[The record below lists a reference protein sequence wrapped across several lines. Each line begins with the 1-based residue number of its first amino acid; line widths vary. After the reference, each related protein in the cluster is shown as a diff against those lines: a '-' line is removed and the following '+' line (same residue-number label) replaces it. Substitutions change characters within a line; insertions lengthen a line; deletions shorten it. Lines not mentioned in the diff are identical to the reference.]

1 MPRIHRVNFDSLKK
15 CSDDPAQRLRTPGFS
30 VREKTFEPHS
40 RTSSKTTFV
49 KGVAT
54 QDEPAVSSDKF
65 IRDNFTSKFNFSA
78 PNENGNKSVKVNHTL
93 NETQE
98 SSLSHVKFNY
108 IDEDT
113 RKLHETTS
121 KGSKNIITLHQRTLW
136 PPR

>member
-15 CSDDPAQRLRTPGFS
+15 CSDDPAQRLRTPGCS

-49 KGVAT
+49 KGVNDTTLSLNVVTPDNTLSTVAT

-93 NETQE
+93 NETRE

-108 IDEDT
+108 IDED
-113 RKLHETTS
+113 LSLIH
-121 KGSKNIITLHQRTLW
+121 I
-136 PPR
+136 